1 MHTLISVPENLSTSF
16 PTLFPEKKA
25 THYALSDPEGARIG
39 SGGGTA
45 WLLANHFK
53 HSGASDFSTYLSA
66 DKKIIIHA
74 GGQSRRLPAYAPSGK
89 VLSPI
94 PVFRWSRGQN
104 LQQNLLDLQEPF
116 YKELLEV
123 APETCNTL
131 IASGDI
137 LILPGEH
144 FNHLPQADVI
154 CMGIW
159 ADPHLA
165 SRHGVFFTPKS
176 RQTELAFMLQK
187 PKHSQIEQLSATHLF
202 LMDAGVWILSDKAIE
217 RLMKKCQWDHR
228 TFKKGIP
235 DYYDLYSE
243 FGLALGTAPSV
254 SDSEL
259 SDLSVAIV
267 PLEKGAF
274 YHYGTNLELISS
286 TENIQNSVKDQRAI
300 WHNRVKPHPSL
311 FVQNAVT
318 EKPFTHEQHHIWVEN
333 SHIASGWQLNHHHII
348 TGIPKND
355 WTLQLPAG
363 TCLDLVPLSADE
375 LSIRPYGM
383 SDSFSGEAQDAIWMG
398 QALQQWLGDRG
409 LTLEASGISPT
420 SDIQDVALFPIL
432 KKTQLKQELISWM
445 IEDVSNEQMK
455 ALWLSSQRISATGL
469 NAQADLVTLFQQRA
483 AFAHATIPKLAGNY
497 QKSILYQTDLKKLA
511 LTYYKAQLPLPVPPG
526 PDEDPLLIARDR
538 MFRAEHARLSGEAA
552 SNYEQQAYQTIH
564 QAFLKSA
571 RHPTVP
577 KLSVFTDQIVWGRSP
592 ARLDLAGGWSD
603 TPPYCLQS
611 GGSVVNMAVNLNGQP
626 PLQVFIRLSDDPVI
640 TLRSIDNGVSETITC
655 YDELANYTNVGSA
668 FSIPRAALCLAGF
681 HPNYGPNQFS
691 SLQAQLKDFGGGIEI
706 SLLVAIPKGSGLGT
720 SSILAA
726 TILGSLSDFCG
737 LDWNQPTICHN
748 TLLLE
753 QMLTT
758 GGGWQDQY
766 GGILP
771 GIKLLHSQ
779 PGMQNDVSAHWL
791 PDMLFKAPEYQNN
804 WLLYYTGITRVAKNI
819 LSEIV
824 QGMYLNDGDKL
835 RILDTIKDHALQTA
849 DAIQKCDYRQ
859 TAEMIGRSW
868 QLNNQLDK
876 GTNTA
881 EIQSILDKIKPF
893 TYGYKLLG
901 AGGGGYLLLCAKDS
915 EAAQAI
921 QKALNAQPPNKK
933 ARFVDMH
940 LSDTG
945 MQISRS

>member
-1 MHTLISVPENLSTSF
+1 MHTLISVPENLSSSF
-16 PTLFPEKKA
+16 TALFPEKKT
-25 THYALSDPEGARIG
+25 THFAMSDPAGAKIG

-53 HSGASDFSTYLSA
+53 QLNHTDFDTYLSK

-123 APETCNTL
+123 APKNSNTL

-144 FNHLPQADVI
+144 FNHLPQADII
-154 CMGIW
+154 CLGIW

-165 SRHGVFFTPKS
+165 SRHGVFFTP
-176 RQTELAFMLQK
+176 RTNQHELAFMLQK
-187 PKHSQIEQLSATHLF
+187 PNHLQIEQLSATHLF
-202 LMDAGVWILSDKAIE
+202 LMDAGVWILSDKAVE
-217 RLMKKCQWDHR
+217 RLMKKCQWDGLK
-228 TFKKGIP
+228 FKNEMP
-235 DYYDLYSE
+235 DCYDLYSE
-243 FGLALGTAPSV
+243 FGLSLGMCPTL
-254 SDSEL
+254 SDTEI

-267 PLEKGAF
+267 PLEKGEF
-274 YHYGTNLELISS
+274 YHYGTNLELITS
-286 TENIQNSVKDQRAI
+286 TEKIQNRVKDQRAI

-318 EKPFTHEQHHIWVEN
+318 EKPFSQENHHIWVEN
-333 SHIASGWQLNHHHII
+333 SHIAGQWQLQHHHIL
-348 TGIPKND
+348 TGIPQNN
-355 WTLQLPAG
+355 WSLSLPAG
-363 TCLDLVPLSADE
+363 ICLDVVPLNDTQVV
-375 LSIRPYGM
+375 IRPYGM
-383 SDSFSGEAQDAIWMG
+383 SDSFSGEAREAQWMG
-398 QALQQWLGDRG
+398 QGLQMWLTERG
-409 LTLEASGISPT
+409 LTMEEAGISPT
-420 SDIQDVALFPIL
+420 CDIQDADLFPIIEKSRL
-432 KKTQLKQELISWM
+432 KEELIAWM
-445 IEDVSNEQMK
+445 IDMVSRKGMK
-455 ALWLSSQRISATGL
+455 ALWLSSERISATGI
-469 NAQADLVTLFQQRA
+469 NAHADLPALFRQRE
-483 AFAHATIPKLAGNY
+483 AFANATLPKLATNY
-497 QKSILYQTDLKKLA
+497 QKSIFYQSDLKKLA
-511 LTYYKAQLPLPVPPG
+511 QTYYQSGLDLPPIPQTE
-526 PDEDPLLIARDR
+526 EDPLLIARDR
-538 MFRAEHARLSGEAA
+538 MFRAEHARMKGNTSADFE
-552 SNYEQQAYQTIH
+552 NQAYQSIH

-571 RHPTVP
+571 QHTTVP
-577 KLSVFTDQIVWGRSP
+577 KLSVLHDQIVWARSP

-611 GGSVVNMAVNLNGQP
+611 GGSVVNIAVNLNGQP
-626 PLQVFIRLSDDPVI
+626 PLQVFIRLSDKPVI
-640 TLRSIDNGVSETITC
+640 TLRSIDNGVSETISN
-655 YDELANYTNVGSA
+655 YDELAYYSKVGSA

-681 HPNYGPNQFS
+681 HPGYGPIQFS
-691 SLQAQLKDFGGGIEI
+691 SLEAQLKEFGGGIEI

-726 TILGSLSDFCG
+726 TVLGALSDFCDLG
-737 LDWNQPTICHN
+737 WNHSAICHN

-779 PGMQNDVSAHWL
+779 PGMQNEVSAHWL
-791 PDMLFKAPEYQNN
+791 PDNLFKAPEYQNN

-824 QGMYLNDGDKL
+824 QGMYLNDGQKL
-835 RILDTIKDHALQTA
+835 RILDRIKDHARQTA
-849 DAIQKCDYRQ
+849 EAIQKCDYRQ
-859 TAEMIGRSW
+859 TAKMIGRSW

-876 GTNTA
+876 GTNTPA
-881 EIQSILDKIKPF
+881 IQSILNLTAPY

-915 EAAQAI
+915 DAARSIKKLLQS
-921 QKALNAQPPNKK
+921 QPPNNK
-933 ARFVDMH
+933 ARFVDMRI
-940 LSDTG
+940 SETG
-945 MQISRS
+945 LQISRS

>member
-1 MHTLISVPENLSTSF
+1 MHTLLSVPENLSASF
-16 PTLFPEKKA
+16 HTLFPEKQA
-25 THYALSDPEGARIG
+25 THYALSDPQNARIG

-45 WLLANHFK
+45 WLLANHYK
-53 HSGASDFSTYLSA
+53 QSAAADFSTYLNA
-66 DKKIIIHA
+66 GKRIIIHA

-94 PVFRWSRGQN
+94 PVFRWSRGQD

-123 APETCNTL
+123 APDTSNTL

-144 FNHLPQADVI
+144 FNHLPQVDVI
-154 CMGIW
+154 CLGIW

-176 RQTELAFMLQK
+176 NQTELSFMLQK
-187 PKHSQIEQLSATHLF
+187 PNHSQIEQLSATHLF
-202 LMDAGVWILSDKAIE
+202 LMDAGVWLLSDRAIE
-217 RLMKKCQWDHR
+217 RLMQKCQWNKR
-228 TFKKGIP
+228 AFKKGIP

-243 FGLALGTAPSV
+243 FGMALGTTPTL
-254 SDSEL
+254 SEEGI

-274 YHYGTNLELISS
+274 YHYGTNLELITS
-286 TENIQNSVKDQRAI
+286 TENIQNRVKDQRAI

-311 FVQNAVT
+311 FVQNALT
-318 EKPFTHEQHHIWVEN
+318 EKPFTRDNHHIWVEN
-333 SHIASGWQLNHHHII
+333 SHIASGWQLNHHHLL
-348 TGIPKND
+348 TGIPHNN
-355 WTLQLPAG
+355 WSLHLPAG
-363 TCLDLVPLSADE
+363 SCLDMVPLVGNKVAV
-375 LSIRPYGM
+375 RPYDM
-383 SDSFSGEAQDAIWMG
+383 SDTFSGAAQDAIWMG
-398 QALQQWLGDRG
+398 QALQQWLSQRG
-409 LTLEASGISPT
+409 LTLEAAGISPT
-420 SDIQDVALFPIL
+420 CDIQDAPLFPVMDKAQI
-432 KKTQLKQELISWM
+432 TVELIVWM
-445 IEDVSNEQMK
+445 INGVPNKQMK
-455 ALWLSSQRISATGL
+455 ALWLSFKRISATGL
-469 NAQADLVTLFQQRA
+469 NAQADLVSLFRQRA
-483 AFAHATIPKLAGNY
+483 AFAIATLPKLAENY
-497 QKSILYQTDLKKLA
+497 QKSVFYQTDLKRLA
-511 LTYYKAQLPLPVPPG
+511 QTYYKAGLTLPAPLHQ
-526 PDEDPLLIARDR
+526 EEHPLLTARDR
-538 MFRAEHARLSGEAA
+538 MFRAEYNRLGGADA
-552 SNYEQQAYQTIH
+552 SHFEQQAYQTIH
-564 QAFLKSA
+564 QAILQSA
-571 RHPTVP
+571 QHPTVP

-611 GGSVVNMAVNLNGQP
+611 GGSVVNIAVDLNGQP
-626 PLQVFIRLSDDPVI
+626 PLQVFIRLSDKPII
-640 TLRSIDNGVSETITC
+640 TLRSIDNGVSETITS
-655 YDELANYTNVGSA
+655 YQELADYTNVGSA

-681 HPNYGPNQFS
+681 HPSYGPD
-691 SLQAQLKDFGGGIEI
+691 LYPTLEGQLKDFGGGIEI

-726 TILGSLSDFCG
+726 TILGALSDFCALG
-737 LDWNQPTICHN
+737 WNHPTICHN

-779 PGMQNDVSAHWL
+779 PGMQNDVRAHWL
-791 PDMLFKAPEYQNN
+791 PDILFKAPEHQNN

-824 QGMYLNDGDKL
+824 QGMYLNEGEKL

-849 DAIQKCDYRQ
+849 EAIQKCDYRQ

-876 GTNTA
+876 GTNTP
-881 EIQSILDKIKPF
+881 EIQSILNLIEPF

-901 AGGGGYLLLCAKDS
+901 AGGGGYLLLCAKDAD
-915 EAAQAI
+915 AALSI
-921 QKALNAQPPNKK
+921 KRKLNAQPTNNK
-933 ARFVDMH
+933 ARFVDMRI
-940 LSDTG
+940 SDTG
-945 MQISRS
+945 LQISRS